1 MLSQWCSH
9 TDIHVHTYKTTNKNF
24 HMLMKYS
31 FGSAA
36 IPKRKGRG
44 MFEGVLR
51 RNMGDCKKK
60 NQPTRCLKS

>member
-36 IPKRKGRG
+36 IPKRKGRE

-51 RNMGDCKKK
+51 RNMGDCKK